1 MLHQTC
7 NTDCVWMR
15 IAWTGSDST
24 RTAEESTPCPCN
36 RKTKV
41 NIKIVGCGTDDVI
54 VLKEGEEGD
63 RHEDNFHRG
72 NESENRWLIVDDF
85 CEQVAQK
92 LKRVRTDTLHKIAKH

>member
-1 MLHQTC
+1 
-7 NTDCVWMR
+7 MR
-15 IAWTGSDST
+15 IAYSGSDST
-24 RTAEESTPCPCN
+24 RTATELTPCPCK

-41 NIKIVGCGTDDVI
+41 CMKIVECGTDDVT

-63 RHEDNFHRG
+63 RHEDNLHRG
-72 NESENRWLIVDDF
+72 DESENRWLIVDDF